1 MFAFHSCL
9 SFALSFTLSA
19 QWLFRGSNRYC
30 FCRSQAGLSKCS
42 SLCLF
47 AIFSTNY
54 LLGTIRS
61 ISSEWRTVNI
71 AYFSNTSGMPFI
83 AVTDEQKWKATCS
96 RRSRC
101 GKRRRMLHVSR
112 AVPPQW
118 IALVQYI
125 KDHPAV
131 FRECNPNPA
140 LYEYCQQHYEIA
152 WDSET
157 KQFSE
162 YKATECTRFCSVQPS
177 PSRGHS

>member
-61 ISSEWRTVNI
+61 ISSEGRTVNI

-157 KQFSE
+157 KQFLE

>member
-1 MFAFHSCL
+1 
-9 SFALSFTLSA
+9 
-19 QWLFRGSNRYC
+19 
-30 FCRSQAGLSKCS
+30 
-42 SLCLF
+42 
-47 AIFSTNY
+47 
-54 LLGTIRS
+54 
-61 ISSEWRTVNI
+61 
-71 AYFSNTSGMPFI
+71 
-83 AVTDEQKWKATCS
+83 
-96 RRSRC
+96 
-101 GKRRRMLHVSR
+101 MLHVSR

-162 YKATECTRFCSVQPS
+162 YKATECTRFCSFQPS